1 MMKKKENLLNIFGN
15 IADPENDP
23 PTAKKFFRQS
33 YIPLRE
39 AKVQSELDVRCTISR
54 SLNLV

>member
-39 AKVQSELDVRCTISR
+39 AKV
-54 SLNLV
+54 